1 MTLAQD
7 VKETIQE
14 LIKAKKNLRIYPEN
28 NPVYARTI
36 NNLYSRM
43 TTILD
48 SSNPLTL
55 KIRQHDIFLEGE
67 TVYHSDEKEENL
79 ALFFF
84 KDGIR
89 EITFNRGL
97 PKNEMED
104 FLRILSVDFE
114 REVLDDDIVT
124 LMWEKDFQFIHY
136 IVDDSI
142 LLEDE
147 TYEERAVEEAK
158 KASANNEGILNAY
171 EDAFGP
177 EKESGVSVVPITD
190 EDLENIIREIESDTP
205 DKSIT
210 LIHLLFEMLSCAEG
224 MGEYKELTG
233 FISSTLEYA
242 INHGNLYAAVYTLKK
257 IEHNA
262 TKDINNKDT
271 NVCLKEL
278 KGFINSE
285 RFVKLLGEI
294 LDEGA
299 EFNEELLHEFASLL
313 DKRAI
318 LPFVHILG
326 ELKNAPARKSIIKI
340 LSELG
345 KKDIHIIAKGLHDR
359 RWYVVRNIICILR
372 QIGDTSAV
380 EYLTH
385 AVRHPDRRVKKEA
398 IRTLGVMGTGSVL
411 PVLKDCMSDTDEL
424 VRLAAV
430 RAIGLIGTPVSKKI
444 LLDRITD
451 KSFRDKNYNEKKEF
465 YEVVAKWKDRD
476 VIGLL
481 IKSIKR
487 KTLFRRTKNVE
498 IRAAAAHGLGIIGTE
513 EALET
518 LMKLRNTKNKLLREN
533 VQTAI
538 KRITDEKSRS

>member
-7 VKETIQE
+7 VKDTVQE

-36 NNLYSRM
+36 NNVYSRM

-48 SSNPLTL
+48 SSGSLSL
-55 KIRQHDIFLEGE
+55 KIKQHDIFLAGE

-89 EITFNRGL
+89 ELTFNQGL

-114 REVLDDDIVT
+114 REVSDDDIVT

-147 TYEERAVEEAK
+147 TYEERAIEEAK

-171 EDAFGP
+171 EDAFGL
-177 EKESGVSVVPITD
+177 EKESGLNVVPITD
-190 EDLENIIREIESDTP
+190 EDLGNIIREIENDPP

-210 LIHLLFEMLSCAEG
+210 LIHLLFEMLSYAEG

-233 FISSTLEYA
+233 FISSALEFA
-242 INHGNLYAAVYTLKK
+242 INLGNLEAAVYTFKK
-257 IEHNA
+257 IGHGTAEDIYG
-262 TKDINNKDT
+262 KDAY
-271 NVCLKEL
+271 VCLKEL
-278 KGFINSE
+278 KTFINSA
-285 RFVKLLGEI
+285 RFIKLLGEI

-299 EFNEELLHEFASLL
+299 EFNEELLYEFASLL

-318 LPFVHILG
+318 LPFIHILG
-326 ELKNAPARKSIIKI
+326 ELRNAPARKAVISI

-345 KKDIHIIAKGLHDR
+345 KKDIPSIAQGMHDR

-380 EYLTH
+380 EYLTR

-411 PVLKDCMSDTDEL
+411 PVLKDCMSDSDEL

-444 LLDRITD
+444 ILDRITD
-451 KSFRDKNYNEKKEF
+451 RSFRDKSYNEKKEF
-465 YEVVAKWKDRD
+465 YEVLAKWKDSD
-476 VIGLL
+476 VIDLL
-481 IKSIKR
+481 IKSLKR
-487 KTLFRRTKNVE
+487 KTLFKRTKNVE

-518 LMKLRNTKNKLLREN
+518 LMKLRNSKNKLLREN
-533 VQTAI
+533 IQSAI
-538 KRITDEKSRS
+538 KRITDEKNRS

>member
-7 VKETIQE
+7 VKDTVQE

-36 NNLYSRM
+36 NNVYSKM
-43 TTILD
+43 TAILD
-48 SSNPLTL
+48 SSGSLSL
-55 KIRQHDIFLEGE
+55 KIRQHDIFLAGE

-89 EITFNRGL
+89 ELTFNQGL

-147 TYEERAVEEAK
+147 TYEERAIEEAK

-171 EDAFGP
+171 EDAFDL
-177 EKESGVSVVPITD
+177 EKESGLNVIPITD
-190 EDLENIIREIESDTP
+190 EDLGSIIREIENDPP

-210 LIHLLFEMLSCAEG
+210 LIYLLFEMLSYAEG

-233 FISSTLEYA
+233 FISSTLEFA
-242 INHGNLYAAVYTLKK
+242 INLGNLEAAVYTFKK
-257 IEHNA
+257 IEHGTA
-262 TKDINNKDT
+262 EDIYDKDAY
-271 NVCLKEL
+271 VCLKEL
-278 KGFINSE
+278 KTFINSAK
-285 RFVKLLGEI
+285 FVKLLGEI

-299 EFNEELLHEFASLL
+299 EFNEELLYEFAALL

-318 LPFVHILG
+318 LPFIQILG
-326 ELKNAPARKSIIKI
+326 ELRNAPARKAVISI

-345 KKDIHIIAKGLHDR
+345 KKDIPSIAQGLHDR

-380 EYLTH
+380 EYLTR

-411 PVLKDCMSDTDEL
+411 PVLKDCMSDSDEL

-444 LLDRITD
+444 ILDRITD
-451 KSFRDKNYNEKKEF
+451 KNFRDKSYNEKKEF
-465 YEVVAKWKDRD
+465 YEVLAKWKDSD

-481 IKSIKR
+481 IRTLKR
-487 KTLFRRTKNVE
+487 KTLFKRAKNTE

-513 EALET
+513 EALEI
-518 LMKLRNTKNKLLREN
+518 LVKLRNSKNKLLREN
-533 VQTAI
+533 IQSAI
-538 KRITDEKSRS
+538 KRITDEKNRS

>member
-1 MTLAQD
+1 MTLTQD

-36 NNLYSRM
+36 NNVYSRI

-48 SSNPLTL
+48 SSGSLTL
-55 KIRQHDIFLEGE
+55 KIKQHDIFFEGE

-89 EITFNRGL
+89 ELTFNKGL
-97 PKNEMED
+97 PKKEMED
-104 FLRILSVDFE
+104 FLSTLSVDFE

-142 LLEDE
+142 LLADE
-147 TYEERAVEEAK
+147 TYEERAIEEAK
-158 KASANNEGILNAY
+158 KASNNNEGILSAY
-171 EDAFGP
+171 EDAFGL
-177 EKESGVSVVPITD
+177 EKESGVNVVPLTG
-190 EDLENIIREIESDTP
+190 EDLGSIILEIENDP
-205 DKSIT
+205 HDKSIT
-210 LIHLLFEMLSCAEG
+210 LIHLLFEMLAYAEG

-233 FISSTLEYA
+233 FIGSTLEFA
-242 INHGNLYAAVYTLKK
+242 INLGNLEAAVYTLKK
-257 IEHNA
+257 IEQS
-262 TKDINNKDT
+262 TTEDIYDKDAA
-271 NVCLKEL
+271 VCLKDL
-278 KGFINSE
+278 KRLVNSAK
-285 RFVKLLGEI
+285 FVKLLGEI

-299 EFNEELLHEFASLL
+299 EFNEELLYEFASLL
-313 DKRAI
+313 DKSAI
-318 LPFVHILG
+318 PPLIHILG
-326 ELKNAPARKSIIKI
+326 ELRNAPARKTIISI

-345 KKDIHIIAKGLHDR
+345 KKDIPTIAKGLLDR

-380 EYLTH
+380 EYLTR

-398 IRTLGVMGTGSVL
+398 IRTLGVMGTGNVL
-411 PVLKDCMSDTDEL
+411 PVLRDCLSDTDEL

-444 LLDRITD
+444 ILDRITARD
-451 KSFRDKNYNEKKEF
+451 FRNKSYNEKKEF
-465 YEVVAKWKDRD
+465 YEVIAKWKDSD

-481 IKSIKR
+481 IRNFKR
-487 KTLFRRTKNVE
+487 KTLFKRAKNFE

-513 EALET
+513 EALES
-518 LMKLRNTKNKLLREN
+518 LMKLQNSKNKLLREN
-533 VQTAI
+533 VQLAI
-538 KRITDEKSRS
+538 KRITDEKNRG

>member
-1 MTLAQD
+1 MTLALD
-7 VKETIQE
+7 VKDTIQE
-14 LIKAKKNLRIYPEN
+14 LIKAKKNIRIYPEN

-36 NNLYSRM
+36 NNVYSRM

-48 SSNPLTL
+48 SSGSLSL
-55 KIRQHDIFLEGE
+55 KIKQHDIFFEGE
-67 TVYHSDEKEENL
+67 TVYHSDEKDENL

-89 EITFNRGL
+89 ELTFNRGL
-97 PKNEMED
+97 SKNEMED

-147 TYEERAVEEAK
+147 TYEERAIEEAR
-158 KASANNEGILNAY
+158 KASNNNEGILNAY
-171 EDAFGP
+171 EDAFGL
-177 EKESGVSVVPITD
+177 EKESGLNVVPITD
-190 EDLENIIREIESDTP
+190 EDLNNIILEIENDP
-205 DKSIT
+205 QDKSIT
-210 LIHLLFEMLSCAEG
+210 MIHLLFEMLSYAEG

-233 FISSTLEYA
+233 FISSTLEFA
-242 INHGNLYAAVYTLKK
+242 INLGNLEAAVYTLKK
-257 IEHNA
+257 IEHSA
-262 TKDINNKDT
+262 AEDIYGKDAY
-271 NVCLKEL
+271 VCLKEL
-278 KGFINSE
+278 KNFINSA

-299 EFNEELLHEFASLL
+299 EFNEELLYEFASLL

-318 LPFVHILG
+318 PSFIHILG
-326 ELKNAPARKSIIKI
+326 ELRNAPARKAIISI

-345 KKDIHIIAKGLHDR
+345 KKDIPSIAKGLHDR

-372 QIGDTSAV
+372 QIGDTSAA
-380 EYLTH
+380 EYLTR

-444 LLDRITD
+444 ILDRITARD
-451 KSFRDKNYNEKKEF
+451 FRNKSYNEKKEF
-465 YEVVAKWKDRD
+465 YEIIAKWKDSD
-476 VIGLL
+476 VISLL
-481 IKSIKR
+481 IRNLKR
-487 KTLFRRTKNVE
+487 KTLFKRAKNLE

-513 EALET
+513 EALEN
-518 LMKLRNTKNKLLREN
+518 LMKLQNSKNKLLREN
-533 VQTAI
+533 VQLAI
-538 KRITDEKSRS
+538 KRITDEKERS